1 MIIDI
6 GFAAEWTK
14 SRDVWFLV
22 EPYFVWCGV
31 GECAG
36 GVAVFGV
43 NNVVDGFSKQE

>member
-1 MIIDI
+1 MVIDI
-6 GFAAEWTK
+6 GFAAKWTK
-14 SRDVWFLV
+14 LRDVRFLF

-43 NNVVDGFSKQE
+43 DNVVDSFSEQE